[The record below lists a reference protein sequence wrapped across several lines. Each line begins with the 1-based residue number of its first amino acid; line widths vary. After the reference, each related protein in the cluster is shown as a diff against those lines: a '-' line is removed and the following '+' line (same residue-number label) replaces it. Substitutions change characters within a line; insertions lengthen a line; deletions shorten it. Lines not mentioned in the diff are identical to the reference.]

1 MTHSFAT
8 SLDALGGWRAA
19 LGERVDALAKFLVE
33 HDLAQGA
40 AAEQLD
46 SLRERLGNEK
56 LVVAFVA
63 EFSRGKSELINA
75 IFFADTG
82 RRILPATPGR
92 TTMCPVELGWR
103 GDEPASLALLPIE
116 TRLEGLALGELRTQ
130 PRAWRRLD
138 LDVDDPDQLARS
150 LLEVTRTEWVTED
163 QARALG
169 FWDDANPDDNPPRD
183 DDGKVEVPAWRHA
196 LINYPHPLLR
206 QGLVVLDTPGLNAI
220 GAEPELTLSLLPSAH
235 ATVFILGADTGV
247 TKSDLAIWR
256 DHLGAHAPTR
266 FVVLN
271 KIDALVDPFAT
282 VGQVEAQIVQQQ
294 RETARTLG
302 IPTQRIFPLSARQ
315 ALAARVSGDA
325 VALNESRLP
334 ALEAALGAQLLPQRR
349 QVLEQVV
356 QEGVLQIE
364 NHVTR
369 HIGDSRRQLAEQTL
383 ELRGLRGKNTAKVR
397 LMLKRVDA
405 ETLEFEQCT
414 TLLQAMRAVHGR
426 MLKDMLVDLSS
437 DRVRDEVG
445 EMQASMG
452 ASILNL
458 GAKKAFLALCE
469 RLRVLLAS
477 AQRRN
482 GEIREMLGASFGR
495 LNAEFGFS
503 LALGKPLDFDRFT
516 SELQLIEGNYVQ
528 YLGLTLALRLAQPKF
543 MEQFR
548 RMLISKL
555 RVVFENASS
564 ELELWN
570 KAVSAQVD
578 SQLRERRKAFKR
590 RRETLEKIQAAA
602 GELEL
607 RIDEIESQDQ
617 RLLQFQARTSELAES
632 LREYAFAAP
641 LATDA
646 VPVKLDL
653 PLFDDAVPVGG
664 DEEDMQRQA

>member
-8 SLDALGGWRAA
+8 SLDALGEWRGA
-19 LGERVDALAKFLVE
+19 LTERVNTLARFLAE

-40 AAEQLD
+40 AGEQIS

-92 TTMCPVELGWR
+92 TTMCPVELGWT

-116 TRLEGLALGELRTQ
+116 TRLEGLSLGELRTQ
-130 PRAWRRLD
+130 PRAWRRFELQ
-138 LDVDDPDQLARS
+138 VDDPDQLARS

-169 FWDDANPDDNPPRD
+169 FWDDETPDDNPPRD
-183 DDGKVEVPAWRHA
+183 EAGNVEVPAWRHA
-196 LINYPHPLLR
+196 LINYPHPLLK

-256 DHLGAHAPTR
+256 DHLGAQAPTR

-271 KIDALVDPFAT
+271 KIDSLVDPLAT
-282 VGQVEAQIVQQQ
+282 LEQVEAQIAQQQ

-302 IPTQRIFPLSARQ
+302 VELRRVFPLSARQ
-315 ALAARVSGDA
+315 ALAARVEGDDMG
-325 VALNESRLP
+325 LNESRLP
-334 ALEAALGAQLLPQRR
+334 ILEAALGAQLLPQRR

-356 QEGVLQIE
+356 QEGAQQIE
-364 NHVTR
+364 NQVLR
-369 HIGDSRRQLAEQTL
+369 HIGDARRQLAEQTL
-383 ELRGLRGKNTAKVR
+383 ELRGLRGKNNAKVR
-397 LMLKRVDA
+397 LMITRVDA
-405 ETLEFEQCT
+405 ETSEFEECT

-426 MLKDMLVDLSS
+426 MLKDMLIDLSS
-437 DRVRDEVG
+437 DRVRDEVA

-452 ASILNL
+452 SSVLNL

-469 RLRVLLAS
+469 RLRNLLVT

-482 GEIREMLGASFGR
+482 GEIREMLSASFGR

-503 LALGKPLDFDRFT
+503 LTQNKALDFDRFT
-516 SELQLIEGNYVQ
+516 GELQLIESNYVQ

-590 RRETLEKIQAAA
+590 RREALEKIQSAA

-607 RIDEIESQDQ
+607 RIDEIETQDQ
-617 RLLQFQARTSELAES
+617 RLVELQTRTSELAAG
-632 LREYAFAAP
+632 LRDYALVAPFATDP
-641 LATDA
+641 SLAT
-646 VPVKLDL
+646 LDL
-653 PLFDDAVPVGG
+653 PLFDDAVPVG
-664 DEEDMQRQA
+664 EEEAMQRQA

>member
-33 HDLAQGA
+33 HNLAQGA

-469 RLRVLLAS
+469 RLRALLAS

-646 VPVKLDL
+646 GPVKLDL

>member
-8 SLDALGGWRAA
+8 SLDALGEWRAA
-19 LGERVDALAKFLVE
+19 LAERVDALARFLAE
-33 HDLAQGA
+33 QDLAQGP
-40 AAEQLD
+40 AAEQIA

-92 TTMCPVELGWR
+92 TTMCPVELGWN
-103 GDEPASLALLPIE
+103 GDEPPSLALLPIE
-116 TRLEGLALGELRTQ
+116 TRLEGLSLGELRIQ
-130 PRAWRRLD
+130 QRAWRRFELRI
-138 LDVDDPDQLARS
+138 DDPDQLARS
-150 LLEVTRTEWVTED
+150 LIEVTRTEWVTEA

-169 FWDDANPDDNPPRD
+169 FWDDEHPDDNPPRD
-183 DDGKVEVPAWRHA
+183 DEGRVEVPAWRHA

-256 DHLGAHAPTR
+256 DHLGANAPTR

-271 KIDALVDPFAT
+271 KIDALVDPLAT
-282 VGQVEAQIVQQQ
+282 LELVEAQIAQQQ

-302 IPTQRIFPLSARQ
+302 VDVKRVFPLSARQ
-315 ALAARVSGDA
+315 ALAARVDGDEMG
-325 VALNESRLP
+325 LNESRLP
-334 ALEAALGAQLLPQRR
+334 VLEAALGAQLLPQRR

-356 QEGVLQIE
+356 QEGAQQIE
-364 NHVTR
+364 NHVLR
-369 HIGDSRRQLAEQTL
+369 HIGDARRQLAEQTL
-383 ELRGLRGKNTAKVR
+383 ELRGLRGKNNAKVK
-397 LMLKRVDA
+397 LMIKRVDA
-405 ETLEFEQCT
+405 ETSEFEECT

-426 MLKDMLVDLSS
+426 MLKDMLMDLSS
-437 DRVRDEVG
+437 DRVRDEVA

-469 RLRVLLAS
+469 RLRGLLAS

-482 GEIREMLGASFGR
+482 GEIREMLSASFGR

-503 LALGKPLDFDRFT
+503 LTQNKPLDFDRFT
-516 SELQLIEGNYVQ
+516 SELQLIESNYVQ

-590 RRETLEKIQAAA
+590 RRETLEKIQSAA

-607 RIDEIESQDQ
+607 RIDEIETQDR
-617 RLLQFQARTSELAES
+617 RLVEFQARTGELVEN
-632 LREYAFAAP
+632 LRIYAVGRPF
-641 LATDA
+641 ATDLDE
-646 VPVKLDL
+646 LDL
-653 PLFDDAVPVGG
+653 PLFDDAVPLG
-664 DEEDMQRQA
+664 EEEAAQRRA

>member
-1 MTHSFAT
+1 MPHSFAT

-19 LGERVDALAKFLVE
+19 LGERVDALARFLGE

-116 TRLEGLALGELRTQ
+116 TRLEGLALGELRAQ
-130 PRAWRRLD
+130 PRAWRRLE
-138 LDVDDPDQLARS
+138 LDVNDPEQLARS

-163 QARALG
+163 QARSLG

-271 KIDALVDPFAT
+271 KIDTLEDPLAT
-282 VGQVEAQIVQQQ
+282 VAQVEAQIAQQQ

-302 IPTQRIFPLSARQ
+302 ISMQRVFPLSARK
-315 ALAARVSGDA
+315 ALAARVSGDEM
-325 VALNESRLP
+325 ALNESRLP
-334 ALEAALGAQLLPQRR
+334 ILESALGAQLLPQRR

-356 QEGVLQIE
+356 QEGTQQIE
-364 NHVTR
+364 
-369 HIGDSRRQLAEQTL
+369 ILA
-383 ELRGLRGKNTAKVR
+383 
-397 LMLKRVDA
+397 
-405 ETLEFEQCT
+405 F
-414 TLLQAMRAVHGR
+414 GR
-426 MLKDMLVDLSS
+426 SAAPV
-437 DRVRDEVG
+437 
-445 EMQASMG
+445 
-452 ASILNL
+452 LNL
-458 GAKKAFLALCE
+458 
-469 RLRVLLAS
+469 
-477 AQRRN
+477 
-482 GEIREMLGASFGR
+482 
-495 LNAEFGFS
+495 
-503 LALGKPLDFDRFT
+503 
-516 SELQLIEGNYVQ
+516 LIIGN
-528 YLGLTLALRLAQPKF
+528 TNFHFP
-543 MEQFR
+543 
-548 RMLISKL
+548 
-555 RVVFENASS
+555 
-564 ELELWN
+564 
-570 KAVSAQVD
+570 
-578 SQLRERRKAFKR
+578 
-590 RRETLEKIQAAA
+590 
-602 GELEL
+602 
-607 RIDEIESQDQ
+607 
-617 RLLQFQARTSELAES
+617 
-632 LREYAFAAP
+632 
-641 LATDA
+641 
-646 VPVKLDL
+646 
-653 PLFDDAVPVGG
+653 
-664 DEEDMQRQA
+664 ED

>member
-1 MTHSFAT
+1 MTPSFAT

-19 LGERVDALAKFLVE
+19 LRERAEALARFLDE
-33 HDLAQGA
+33 HDLAHGE
-40 AAEQLD
+40 AAEQIAA
-46 SLRERLGNEK
+46 LRERLGNEK

-103 GDEPASLALLPIE
+103 GDEPASLLLLPIE
-116 TRLEGLALGELRTQ
+116 TRLEGLSLGEMRAQ
-130 PRAWRRLD
+130 PRAWRRLA
-138 LDVDDPDQLARS
+138 LDIGNADKLAES
-150 LLEVTRTEWVTED
+150 LQEVTRTEWVTED

-169 FWDDANPDDNPPRD
+169 FWDDATPDDNPPRD
-183 DDGKVEVPAWRHA
+183 ESGKVEVPAWRHA
-196 LINYPHPLLR
+196 LINYPHPLLK

-247 TKSDLAIWR
+247 TKSDLVIWR

-271 KIDALVDPFAT
+271 KIDALEDPLAT
-282 VGQVEAQIVQQQ
+282 LEQVEAQISQQQ

-302 IPTQRIFPLSARQ
+302 VPLQRVFPLSARQ
-315 ALAARVSGDA
+315 ALAARVNGDEMG
-325 VALNESRLP
+325 LNESRLP
-334 ALEAALGAQLLPQRR
+334 LLEAALGAQLLPQRR

-356 QEGVLQIE
+356 QEGAQRIE
-364 NHVTR
+364 SYVGR
-369 HIGDSRRQLAEQTL
+369 RIGDQRRQLAEQTL
-383 ELRGLRGKNTAKVR
+383 ELRGLRGKNSSKVR
-397 LMLKRVDA
+397 LMLKRVEA
-405 ETLEFEQCT
+405 ETAEFEQCT
-414 TLLQAMRAVHGR
+414 TLLQAMRSVHAR

-437 DRVRDEVG
+437 DRLRDEVA
-445 EMQASMG
+445 EMQAAMG
-452 ASILNL
+452 SGFMHL
-458 GAKKAFLALCE
+458 GARKAFVALCE
-469 RLRVLLAS
+469 RLRALLA
-477 AQRRN
+477 AGLRRN
-482 GEIREMLGASFGR
+482 NEIREMLSASFAR
-495 LNAEFGFS
+495 LNAEYGFS
-503 LALGKPLDFDRFT
+503 LVIGKPLEFDRFA
-516 SELQLIEGNYVQ
+516 SELQLIESNYVQ

-548 RMLISKL
+548 RMLVSKL

-578 SQLRERRKAFKR
+578 GQLRERRKAFKR
-590 RRETLEKIQAAA
+590 RIETLEKVQNAA
-602 GELEL
+602 GELES
-607 RIDEIESQDQ
+607 RIGEIDAQDE
-617 RLLQFQARTSELAES
+617 RLQQFQTRIVELAEA
-632 LREYAFAAP
+632 LREHAFAAP

-646 VPVKLDL
+646 ALVKIDL
-653 PLFDDAVPVGG
+653 PLFDDAVPV
-664 DEEDMQRQA
+664 EEMEQRQA